1 MTDQVVTERIT
12 EADLMRPE
20 YEDFEV
26 VKGAWVEAS
35 TAMMGFLHVVVIDN
49 LYLLLKPVVL
59 RQQLGFVHTDGI
71 KYVLHVNQAG
81 IQTARKPDLAFIRKE
96 RIPAAFDW
104 LNSPFT
110 GAPDLAVEVLSPGQS
125 TPDALSKIAD
135 YLRYGS
141 AEAWLIYP
149 AQRQLH
155 RYRPGEDT
163 PPEIYR
169 DNDSFEPETLFPGLR
184 LSIAALFVI
193 EI

>member
-1 MTDQVVTERIT
+1 MTDQIVTERIT
-12 EADLMRPE
+12 EVDLMRSE

-26 VKGAWVEAS
+26 VKGAWVEAN
-35 TAMMGFLHVVVIDN
+35 TAMMGFLHTTIIDN
-49 LYLLLKPVVL
+49 LVLLVKPFVVE
-59 RQQLGFVHTDGI
+59 RHLGMFHGDGVKYILHTDE
-71 KYVLHVNQAG
+71 HG
-81 IQTARKPDLAFIRKE
+81 IQTAYKPDCAFLRKG
-96 RIPAAFDW
+96 RLPADFDF
-104 LNSPFT
+104 NRPFY

-141 AEAWLIYP
+141 AEAWMIYP
-149 AQRQLH
+149 TQRQLH

-163 PPEIYR
+163 PPEIYH

-193 EI
+193 ES